1 MAGLLFFTFVIPV
14 ATHQHKAPVLPVM
27 TTTNIHTTIAIAKTT
42 ATIPA
47 TAIFKLKAVHRFTEA
62 VGRLY
67 FLLISFK

>member
-27 TTTNIHTTIAIAKTT
+27 TTTNISTTIAIAKTT

-47 TAIFKLKAVHRFTEA
+47 TAIFKLKAVQRFEA
-62 VGRLY
+62 VGGFIFYL
-67 FLLISFK
+67 